1 MITVV
6 DSPSFSDLYSSKD
19 AITSRPDLCAEDA
32 AEQVCASPKNKLE
45 SHIYSMCISFC
56 DPWHESVRCF
66 VGRARVED
74 EVVEFADFV
83 VGNIYIFRRYTSGE
97 MYKYI

>member
-32 AEQVCASPKNKLE
+32 AEQVCALLNNELE
-45 SHIYSMCISFC
+45 SHKYPMCISFC
-56 DPWHESVRCF
+56 DPWHELVDVSS
-66 VGRARVED
+66 D
-74 EVVEFADFV
+74 ELKH
-83 VGNIYIFRRYTSGE
+83 RTSS
-97 MYKYI
+97 